1 MKLSYLGWAA
11 LLVLP
16 TFSIAQSAGLKWVNK
31 PEEKIHELHYNNRL
45 LTAYRY
51 DDSIMKPVLYPL
63 NTVSGTTVTRGF
75 PISSRQGDR
84 TDHPHHVG
92 LWLNY
97 ESVNG
102 LDFWNNSTAIPFEKR
117 TSYGSIY
124 QQKILK
130 QEARGDH
137 ALLLV
142 TTNWKNKAGEILLE
156 EKTAFRFKVAGNQWY
171 LERSTTLT
179 ALNKKVVFKDVKD
192 GMLAIRVAR
201 ELEQPSK
208 EASSFV
214 DANGIVTKVD
224 QLPAE
229 NITGLY
235 TSSEGL
241 TGDAV
246 WGSRARWVMLN
257 GKIKGDAVTVAMI
270 DHPSNIGYPTYWHA
284 RGYGLFALNPLG
296 AAIFSNGKES
306 RNLVLEP
313 GQSIHFKYK
322 IVLQGGK
329 NLSASDMNKL
339 ADDFAISNQ

>member
-1 MKLSYLGWAA
+1 
-11 LLVLP
+11 
-16 TFSIAQSAGLKWVNK
+16 
-31 PEEKIHELHYNNRL
+31 
-45 LTAYRY
+45 
-51 DDSIMKPVLYPL
+51 MKPVLFPL

-75 PISSRQGDR
+75 PIAPRQGDR

-117 TSYGSIY
+117 ASYGSIY
-124 QQKILK
+124 HQVILK
-130 QEARGDH
+130 QEAHGDQAVLVVL
-137 ALLLV
+137 AL
-142 TTNWKNKAGEILLE
+142 WKNKAGETQLK
-156 EKTAFRFKVAGNQWY
+156 EKTEFRFNVIGDQWQVQ
-171 LERSTTLT
+171 RITTLT
-179 ALNKKVVFKDVKD
+179 AVDKQVIFKDVKD

-235 TSSEGL
+235 SSSEGL

-246 WGSRARWVMLN
+246 WSSRARWVMIN
-257 GKIKGDAVTVAMI
+257 GKIKADPVTVAMI
-270 DHPSNIGYPTYWHA
+270 DHPTNIGYPTYWHA

-313 GQSIHFKYK
+313 GQSIHFNYK
-322 IVLQGGK
+322 VLIQGGK
-329 NLSASDMNKL
+329 NLTSGEMNQL
-339 ADDFAISNQ
+339 ADRFAD

>member
-1 MKLSYLGWAA
+1 MKSFIIGCAA

-16 TFSIAQSAGLKWVNK
+16 IFSNAQLSGLKWVNI
-31 PEEKIHELHYNNRL
+31 PDQKIHELHYKNRL

-75 PISSRQGDR
+75 PIAPRQGDR

-117 TSYGSIY
+117 ASYGSIFH
-124 QQKILK
+124 QEILK
-130 QEARGDH
+130 QEARGDQ
-137 ALLLV
+137 AILV
-142 TTNWKNKAGEILLE
+142 VLTLWKNKAGELQLK
-156 EKTAFRFKVAGNQWY
+156 EKTEFLFTVIGDQWQVQ
-171 LERSTTLT
+171 RSTTLT
-179 ALNKKVVFKDVKD
+179 AADKQVIFKDVKD

-246 WGSRARWVMLN
+246 WSSRARWVMLN
-257 GKIKGDAVTVAMI
+257 GKIKAAPVTVAMM

-306 RNLVLEP
+306 RNQVLEP
-313 GQSIHFKYK
+313 GQSIQFKYK
-322 IVLQGGK
+322 IVIQGGK
-329 NLSASDMNKL
+329 NLSAAEMNRL
-339 ADDFAISNQ
+339 ADKFAN